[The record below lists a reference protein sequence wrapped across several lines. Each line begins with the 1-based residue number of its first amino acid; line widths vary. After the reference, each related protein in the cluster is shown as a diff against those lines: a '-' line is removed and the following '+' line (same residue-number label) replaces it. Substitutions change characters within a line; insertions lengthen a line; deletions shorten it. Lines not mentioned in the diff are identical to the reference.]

1 MALSYHRNP
10 KKSICIADP
19 EMREKDNMI
28 DKLQKKSYNKDVRF
42 RAVFACDAGR
52 YQKQEDLSCKKK
64 NLCAVILCGP

>member
-1 MALSYHRNP
+1 
-10 KKSICIADP
+10 
-19 EMREKDNMI
+19 MREKDNMI
-28 DKLQKKSYNKDVRF
+28 DKLQEISYNKDVRF